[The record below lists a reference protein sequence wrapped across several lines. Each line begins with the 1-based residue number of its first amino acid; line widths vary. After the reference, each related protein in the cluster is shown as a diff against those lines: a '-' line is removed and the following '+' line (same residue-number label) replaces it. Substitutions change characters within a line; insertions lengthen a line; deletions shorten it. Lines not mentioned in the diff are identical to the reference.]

1 MNLNLSYLKYS
12 LAVCL
17 ISISISSM
25 GQVKKEE
32 PKKEEPKKETDKASI
47 AEEIEVV
54 RPYKPILAEAV
65 KIRRSPDLN
74 DNRAFKP
81 VLTYTILDKKLE
93 LNSNIK
99 ELQAQKLAAE
109 KQAALLNN
117 YVKIGAGNLNTG
129 LAEVYL
135 NTGQDEAL
143 QAGMF
148 IKHLAQQGSLN
159 KQQFSEQQ
167 ISGFGRSIGTDRTFA
182 GKLGYNRRSTY
193 FYGYNPEM
201 AAPTTDTLKQRFNL
215 VEAEGEMLSNYSDE
229 PDIANYAVKLNGY
242 LFGNIEQGREN
253 SFVLSGYV
261 NRPLGNFQ
269 IGIGASADYTG
280 VKDSLYDI
288 RNNILRGNPYI
299 KYQGNGFLL
308 NLGLNLVHE
317 FGAQSRLNVLPAV
330 SAEIPIAQEYAVLFA
345 GLKGDVIKTSMRE
358 LTLEN
363 PYLGKDYL
371 VKNAVE
377 KMNLYGGVKG
387 NAGAGFGFKAMAYLK
402 RIEDLPLFVND
413 PYRVDRFNV
422 IYDEG
427 ISDQLGFEGEIS
439 LKASDIF
446 DISGKAEAV
455 TYKMAT
461 EKEAWF
467 KPALRIS
474 SNMRAKLGSKLSIT
488 GEIFLNGESKAK
500 TTSFTPLPVEKI
512 VVVKSY
518 ADLSAG
524 AEYRINN
531 KLGVYLNA
539 NNIFGKSYQQYLY
552 YQKLGINVL
561 GGFNYSF

>member
-1 MNLNLSYLKYS
+1 MNFNLSYLKS
-12 LAVCL
+12 SFAVCL
-17 ISISISSM
+17 ISISFSAFA
-25 GQVKKEE
+25 QVKKEE
-32 PKKEEPKKETDKASI
+32 SKKEPEKTSL
-47 AEEIEVV
+47 EEIEVV

-74 DNRAFKP
+74 DNKPFKP

-109 KQAALLNN
+109 AQAALLNN
-117 YVKIGAGNLNTG
+117 YVKIGVGNLNTG
-129 LAEVYL
+129 LGEVYL

-167 ISGFGRSIGTDRTFA
+167 ISGFGRSIGADRSYA
-182 GKLGYNRRSTY
+182 GKIGFNRRSTY
-193 FYGYNPEM
+193 FYGFNPEFP
-201 AAPTTDTLKQRFNL
+201 APTSDPLKQRFNL
-215 VEAEGEMLSNYSDE
+215 VEGEGEMLSNYSEDN
-229 PDIANYAVKLNGY
+229 DRANFAVKVNGY
-242 LFGNIEQGREN
+242 LFGNNDQAREN
-253 SFVLSGYV
+253 SFTLSGYV
-261 NRPLGNFQ
+261 SRPLGNFQ
-269 IGIGASADYTG
+269 IGIGAAADYTA

-288 RNNILRGNPYI
+288 SNNILRANPYI
-299 KYQGNGFLL
+299 KYQAQSFSL

-317 FGAQSRLNVLPAV
+317 FGTQSRTNLLPAV

-345 GLKGDVIKTSMRE
+345 GLNGDVLKTSIKD
-358 LTLEN
+358 LTIEN
-363 PYLGKDYL
+363 PYLGKDYQL
-371 VKNAVE
+371 KNAVE

-387 NAGAGFGFKAMAYLK
+387 NGGAGFGFRAMAYFK

-413 PYRVDRFNV
+413 PFHVSRFNIV
-422 IYDEG
+422 YDEG
-427 ISDQLGFEGEIS
+427 VSDLMGFEGEIS
-439 LKASDIF
+439 IKASNIF

-455 TYKMAT
+455 NYKMAT
-461 EKEAWF
+461 EKDAWF
-467 KPALRIS
+467 KPGLRLS
-474 SNMRAKLGSKLSIT
+474 SNLKAKFSDKLSMNA
-488 GEIFLNGESKAK
+488 EIFLNGESNAK
-500 TTSFTPLPVEKI
+500 TVTFTPLPVEKYVLI
-512 VVVKSY
+512 KSY

-531 KLGVYLNA
+531 KIGVYLHA

-552 YQKLGINVL
+552 YQKLGFNVL